1 METGWVVMEKL
12 KERSLT
18 SSEGPKEGFSAWMAL
33 G

>member
-1 METGWVVMEKL
+1 METGCVVMGKL

-18 SSEGPKEGFSAWMAL
+18 SSEGPKEGFSEWMAV